1 MSKYYIKII
10 VEGSEE
16 KTFFDMVKEIGTS
29 DNFVLD
35 IEDAGGYGNIADC
48 FLSTL
53 REGELYDSVICAYDV
68 DNRIKDSDSPFNQTR
83 EQLNSLFGDYNVTN
97 AVSFCSNPN
106 ILQYFLLAA
115 DKLSELALTS
125 TSKLKNTKLVNKYW
139 PQIGTNKIDSLG
151 RKIKPDYDAQQ
162 WQLDIIKFSLINGDY
177 SYANLLDNAKEM
189 PTDYL
194 NNIPG
199 GNLLPLLIAL
209 KDGDIEFFEHIKSL
223 INSIE

>member
-35 IEDAGGYGNIADC
+35 IEDACGYGNIADC
-48 FLSTL
+48 FLNAL

-68 DNRIKDSDSPFNQTR
+68 DHRIEDFNSPFNQTR
-83 EQLNSLFGDYNVTN
+83 EQLDSLFGEQNVTN
-97 AVSFCSNPN
+97 AVSYCSNPN

-115 DKLSELALTS
+115 DELNKVALTS
-125 TSKLKNTKLVNKYW
+125 TSKTRNTKLVNKYW
-139 PQIGTNKIDSLG
+139 PQIGTNKTDSLG

-162 WQLDIIKFSLINGDY
+162 WQLDIIKFSIINGNY
-177 SYANLLDNAKEM
+177 SYENLLDNAKEI
-189 PTDYL
+189 PIDYL

-209 KDGDIEFFEHIKSL
+209 KDGDIEYFELIKSL
-223 INSIE
+223 INSVE

>member
-35 IEDAGGYGNIADC
+35 IEDACGYGNIADC
-48 FLSTL
+48 FLNAL

-68 DNRIKDSDSPFNQTR
+68 DNRIEDFNSPFNQTR
-83 EQLNSLFGDYNVTN
+83 EQLDTLFGDQNVTE
-97 AVSFCSNPN
+97 AVSYCSNPN

-115 DKLSELALTS
+115 DELSKVALTS
-125 TSKLKNTKLVNKYW
+125 TSKTRNTKLVNKYW
-139 PQIGTNKIDSLG
+139 PQIGTNKTDSLG

-162 WQLDIIKFSLINGDY
+162 WQLDIIKFSLINGNY
-177 SYANLLDNAKEM
+177 SYENLLNNAKEI

-209 KDGDIEFFEHIKSL
+209 KDGDTEFFEHIKSL
-223 INSIE
+223 INSVE